1 MECKAGAIDQDR
13 ESGSTR
19 RTSARRS
26 GWPPDVAGGSH
37 ERRRRLGRDDRARN
51 IDRGRQERR
60 REGDREAEVALFHR
74 VLTGSRVIVAGVIM
88 PGIAR
93 GLPAMIIVVMM
104 TVIVTVMMVMSMGDR
119 EDRRRRGRMTGH
131 MTGTVSQPEV
141 QRPTEGDRQ
150 HHDGSDESMPEA
162 ATLADRPADPTHT
175 TPPGSCPGGRESV
188 VL

>member
-37 ERRRRLGRDDRARN
+37 EPRRRLGRDDRARN

-60 REGDREAEVALFHR
+60 REGDRETEVALFHR

-119 EDRRRRGRMTGH
+119 EDRRRRGRMTG
-131 MTGTVSQPEV
+131 TVSQPEV

-150 HHDGSDESMPEA
+150 HHDGSDESTPEA
-162 ATLADRPADPTHT
+162 ATPADRPADPTYITH
-175 TPPGSCPGGRESV
+175 PGCCPSG
-188 VL
+188 

>member
-1 MECKAGAIDQDR
+1 M
-13 ESGSTR
+13 
-19 RTSARRS
+19 
-26 GWPPDVAGGSH
+26 
-37 ERRRRLGRDDRARN
+37 
-51 IDRGRQERR
+51 
-60 REGDREAEVALFHR
+60 
-74 VLTGSRVIVAGVIM
+74 IVAGVIM

-104 TVIVTVMMVMSMGDR
+104 TVLVTVMMVMSMGDR

-131 MTGTVSQPEV
+131 MTSTVRQPEV
-141 QRPTEGDRQ
+141 ERPAESDRQ

-175 TPPGSCPGGRESV
+175 THPGSCPGGRESV